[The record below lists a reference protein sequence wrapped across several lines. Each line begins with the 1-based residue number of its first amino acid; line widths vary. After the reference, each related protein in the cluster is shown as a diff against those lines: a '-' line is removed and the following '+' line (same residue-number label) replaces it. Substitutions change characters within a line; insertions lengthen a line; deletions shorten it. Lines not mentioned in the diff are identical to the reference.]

1 MFVKAEPH
9 KRRYHPPA
17 GIRAYIR
24 FTPRILY
31 LSAGAMEL
39 MGDGVTSINI
49 SINRERR
56 IMKITPDGD
65 WKLTTVCESR
75 AKRIENGS
83 KMLGILEAG
92 FPQGL
97 IGKYLSV
104 TKDLTGSLIVS
115 LIPGFEMVA

>member
-17 GIRAYIR
+17 GVREYIR

-39 MGDGVTSINI
+39 MGEGVTSVHI

-56 IMKITPDGD
+56 IMKITPGGD

-83 KMLGILEAG
+83 KMLGILKAG

-97 IGKYLSV
+97 IGEYLNC
-104 TKDLTGSLIVS
+104 TKDLTGALIVS
-115 LIPGFEMVA
+115 LIPGFEKVA